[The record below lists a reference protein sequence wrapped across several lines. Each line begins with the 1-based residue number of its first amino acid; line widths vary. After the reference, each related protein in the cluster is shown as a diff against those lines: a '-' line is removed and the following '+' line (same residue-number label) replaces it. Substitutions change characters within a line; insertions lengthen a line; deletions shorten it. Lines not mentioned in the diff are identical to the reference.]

1 MKKLWGIVAVL
12 VFLVVN
18 AGEVKAAIY
27 IEDYPRELAL
37 FKDGMELPA
46 GAALSMEPGSSLYLD
61 AYAKDVTGD
70 GQVTWDDYAGFLVSG
85 DLGVTI
91 AMNPNLSTQNG
102 VNVFYNIAM
111 PVQPADKLGTFVIT
125 TSQVVDT
132 IVSFQIVY
140 TDNNTSIGHPTGVT
154 TLRLQTGPVT
164 DLFYLFVP
172 KSMSLVNE
180 NGNKIS
186 SIRMEASRTRTLYA
200 AADDYNQDGVIDA
213 LDYDVYPVNSL
224 QMKPTIETDDEAVVT
239 GTSTNPSLTGLT
251 PTLSRYP
258 TRIATVNLK
267 AMNEGGDEGSDYPI
281 RYTEVSYQIE
291 FNGTTGSGINLQNI
305 LPDSG
310 KTQTPKVSVAVTAL
324 DDAGG
329 GSDGGGTC
337 NAVGLGAFLFLVPLA
352 LFRRKSA

>member
-1 MKKLWGIVAVL
+1 MKKSSIVLTIAVFLLIGCGAVL
-12 VFLVVN
+12 
-18 AGEVKAAIY
+18 
-27 IEDYPRELAL
+27 
-37 FKDGMELPA
+37 
-46 GAALSMEPGSSLYLD
+46 
-61 AYAKDVTGD
+61 AKDVKMPRVFTLSLD
-70 GQVTWDDYAGFLVSG
+70 
-85 DLGVTI
+85 GVTI
-91 AMNPNLSTQNG
+91 PKGGTVSINPNQTLLLDVDITNYSLEFASGDDGLVVGIKGDLENQTINGQNVHLNYDVSAKVLSVTAQG
-102 VNVFYNIAM
+102 
-111 PVQPADKLGTFVIT
+111 
-125 TSQVVDT
+125 VVDGT
-132 IVSFQIVY
+132 IYFQLEGNITGNDGTPY
-140 TDNNTSIGHPTGVT
+140 TGPFYSESHPI
-154 TLRLQTGPVT
+154 RLQTGPAT

-172 KSMSLVNE
+172 KGMSLVNE

>member
-1 MKKLWGIVAVL
+1 MKKLSIVLTIAVFLLIGCGAVL
-12 VFLVVN
+12 
-18 AGEVKAAIY
+18 AG
-27 IEDYPRELAL
+27 
-37 FKDGMELPA
+37 
-46 GAALSMEPGSSLYLD
+46 
-61 AYAKDVTGD
+61 
-70 GQVTWDDYAGFLVSG
+70 WDDMPTLFNLSIGGITVPKGGTVTIQPNQTLLFDVDITATRSIFVSG
-85 DLGVTI
+85 DDRLVVGMSSAFENQTINGSTVHLFYEPNMQTLSVT
-91 AMNPNLSTQNG
+91 
-102 VNVFYNIAM
+102 
-111 PVQPADKLGTFVIT
+111 ADG
-125 TSQVVDT
+125 VVDGT
-132 IVSFQIVY
+132 IYFQLQGNVQGGDG
-140 TDNNTSIGHPTGVT
+140 TPNVGPFASDSHPIH
-154 TLRLQTGPVT
+154 LQTGPVT

-172 KSMSLVNE
+172 KGMSLVNE